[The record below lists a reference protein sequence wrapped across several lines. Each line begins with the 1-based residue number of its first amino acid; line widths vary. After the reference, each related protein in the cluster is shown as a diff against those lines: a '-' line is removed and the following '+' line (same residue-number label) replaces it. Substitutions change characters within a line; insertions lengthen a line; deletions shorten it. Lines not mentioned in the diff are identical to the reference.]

1 MREQERSDV
10 WATEQC
16 MGQSREIQKTIKKD
30 RIRLDRVAEVP
41 QIHSMTNKKNTELDN
56 QPSKNMTETIKQSTA
71 SDLSAS
77 AGSVPTSKIVQITT
91 MFFPHNGVSNG
102 NCNKLVALCED
113 GSLWEQWH
121 SIESANVPDNGEW
134 FQIHS
139 QNTKLDGGVRHER
152 S

>member
-1 MREQERSDV
+1 
-10 WATEQC
+10 
-16 MGQSREIQKTIKKD
+16 
-30 RIRLDRVAEVP
+30 
-41 QIHSMTNKKNTELDN
+41 MTTNNEKLA
-56 QPSKNMTETIKQSTA
+56 A

-91 MFFPHNGVSNG
+91 MFFPRNEVSNG
-102 NCNKLVALCED
+102 NCNKLIALCED

-139 QNTKLDGGVRHER
+139 HNASAGSTYGQQPTK
-152 S
+152 